1 MTEEKWQNLRGMILD
16 NFGIEAEAKEDIE
29 NIPNAY
35 IEHIIFNG
43 PMGKIKLEMTV
54 KPVVIDKKTTYSA
67 RAGMAEKVEYIYAEG
82 EFSSKF
88 RAYKWKDE
96 DWEELSDTSQISNF

>member
-16 NFGIEAEAKEDIE
+16 DFGIEEEKKEIIE
-29 NIPNAY
+29 DIPNAY
-35 IEHIIFNG
+35 IEYIIFNG
-43 PMGKIKLEMTV
+43 PIGKIKLERTV

-67 RAGMAEKVEYIYAEG
+67 RAGMAEKVDYIYAEG

-88 RAYKWKDE
+88 KAYKWNNG
-96 DWEELSDTSQISNF
+96 DWEEMDASKISNF